1 MKKEKSCG
9 AIVFYL
15 GKEREEILLIKH
27 ANSGH
32 WSFPKGHVE
41 AGETEVETATREIKE
56 ETGVTAHIDTRF
68 REVVTYS
75 PKKDVIKDVVY
86 FFATTTDYETCNQ
99 EEEVSDIVWMDMNK
113 VVSSVSYKNDKDL
126 VKKAI
131 GFYKKHKEEISN
143 DNHDN
148 K

>member
-15 GKEREEILLIKH
+15 KDNKEQILLIKH

-41 AGETEVETATREIKE
+41 AGETEVATALREIKE
-56 ETGVTAHIDTRF
+56 ETGINVSIDTRF

-75 PKKDVIKDVVY
+75 PKKDVLKDVVY
-86 FFATTTDYETCNQ
+86 FFATSEEYETFNQ
-99 EEEVSDIVWMDMNK
+99 EEEVSDIKWVDLSS
-113 VVSSVSYKNDKDL
+113 VVNCVSYKNDKAL
-126 VKKAI
+126 LRKAI
-131 GFYKKHKEEISN
+131 DFYSLHKEEFA
-143 DNHDN
+143 

>member
-15 GKEREEILLIKH
+15 KDNKEQILLIKH

-41 AGETEVETATREIKE
+41 AGETEVATALREIKE
-56 ETGVTAHIDTRF
+56 ETGINVSIDTRF

-75 PKKDVIKDVVY
+75 PKKDVLKDVVY
-86 FFATTTDYETCNQ
+86 FFATSEEYETFNQ
-99 EEEVSDIVWMDMNK
+99 EEEVSDIKWVDLSS
-113 VVSSVSYKNDKDL
+113 VVNCVSYKNDKAL
-126 VKKAI
+126 LRKAI
-131 GFYKKHKEEISN
+131 DFYSLHKE
-143 DNHDN
+143 DYV

>member
-15 GKEREEILLIKH
+15 KGEIEQILLIKH

-41 AGETEVETATREIKE
+41 AGETDVETAVREIKE
-56 ETGVTAHIDTRF
+56 ETGVDALIDTRF

-75 PKKDVIKDVVY
+75 PKKDVLKDVVY
-86 FFATTTDYETCNQ
+86 FFATTNDYETSNQ
-99 EEEVSDIVWMDMNK
+99 EEEVSDIRWMDMDK
-113 VVSSVSYKNDKDL
+113 VIGSVSYKNDKEL

-131 GFYKKHKEEISN
+131 AFYKEHREEIAI
-143 DNHDN
+143 
-148 K
+148 

>member
-15 GKEREEILLIKH
+15 KDNKEQILLIKH

-41 AGETEVETATREIKE
+41 AKETEVETALREIRE
-56 ETGVTAHIDTRF
+56 ETGINVSIDTRF

-75 PKKDVIKDVVY
+75 PKKDVLKDVVY
-86 FFATTTDYETCNQ
+86 FFATSEEYETFNQ
-99 EEEVSDIVWMDMNK
+99 EEEVSDIKWVDLSS
-113 VVSSVSYKNDKDL
+113 VVSCVSYKNDKAL
-126 VKKAI
+126 LRKAI
-131 GFYKKHKEEISN
+131 DFYSLHKEEFA
-143 DNHDN
+143 